1 MKFARGLHHNHHNS
15 SHAKINNN
23 ISLPAPLNNDILIVL
38 QQRHCPV
45 LPLASLT
52 TDGPL
57 SIRHLC
63 ANSARHLLYHVHWP
77 LRTTTTSCINE
88 VKFPKM
94 LVRYTQVIGEFSA
107 EDFQSLTI
115 RGKMKRQIYCAQGNL
130 E

>member
-1 MKFARGLHHNHHNS
+1 MKFARGLHHNHQNS
-15 SHAKINNN
+15 SHAKINSN
-23 ISLPAPLNNDILIVL
+23 ISLPTPLNNDILLVL

-63 ANSARHLLYHVHWP
+63 ANNARHLLYHVPWL
-77 LRTTTTSCINE
+77 LRTKTTSCINE